1 MNVKHLGQV
10 FTPVHIVEK
19 MLKLKKNNGRTLE
32 PSAGDGAFS
41 SKIDNCISIEIDKD
55 KATKSALNID
65 FFDYSI
71 TEKFDTIIGNPPY
84 VKYKD
89 IINSTKDK
97 LDMELFNER
106 TNLSLFFIY
115 KSIQHLKDN
124 GELIFIVPRDF
135 LKATSSQK
143 LNEYIYETGTITDFY
158 DLGDKV
164 IFKDAVPN
172 TVIFRYEKNNFNR
185 KTSNNKIFKC
195 INGQLLFLENEYNI
209 KFSDLFFVKV
219 GAVSGA
225 DKLFENEK
233 GNLKLVCSE
242 TKTTGKTKK
251 MFYNIEAPELLKHK
265 DVLINRKIKK
275 FTEKDWYMWGRKYY
289 ESKAM
294 RIYVNN
300 KTRQL
305 KPFFYNSCKAYDG
318 SVLAIF
324 PKFKCN
330 KKKILELIDDL
341 NNVDWDELGF
351 VCDGRYLFTQKS
363 LENTMLPKTFE
374 KHLKTKE

>member
-1 MNVKHLGQV
+1 MNIKHLGQV
-10 FTPVHIVEK
+10 FTPVHIVDK

-41 SKIDNCISIEIDKD
+41 SKIDGCVLIEIDKD
-55 KATKSALNID
+55 KATKGALNID
-65 FFDYSI
+65 FFDYPI

-89 IINSTKDK
+89 IIDSTKSK
-97 LDMELFNER
+97 LDMEIFNER

-143 LNEYIYETGTITDFY
+143 LNKYIYETGTITDFY

-185 KTSNNKIFKC
+185 KTSNNKTFKC

-251 MFYNIEAPELLKHK
+251 CSTI
-265 DVLINRKIKK
+265 
-275 FTEKDWYMWGRKYY
+275 
-289 ESKAM
+289 
-294 RIYVNN
+294 
-300 KTRQL
+300 
-305 KPFFYNSCKAYDG
+305 
-318 SVLAIF
+318 
-324 PKFKCN
+324 
-330 KKKILELIDDL
+330 
-341 NNVDWDELGF
+341 
-351 VCDGRYLFTQKS
+351 
-363 LENTMLPKTFE
+363 
-374 KHLKTKE
+374 

>member
-1 MNVKHLGQV
+1 MNIKHLGQV
-10 FTPVHIVEK
+10 FTPVHIVEN

-41 SKIDNCISIEIDKD
+41 SKIDGCVSIEVDKD
-55 KATKSALNID
+55 KATKGVLNID
-65 FFDYSI
+65 FFDYPI

-84 VKYKD
+84 VKNKD
-89 IINSTKDK
+89 IIDSTKSK
-97 LDMELFNER
+97 LDMEIFNKK

-143 LNEYIYETGTITDFY
+143 LNKYIYETGTITDFY
-158 DLGDKV
+158 DLGDKA
-164 IFKDAVPN
+164 IFKEAVPN

-185 KTSNNKIFKC
+185 KTSNNKTFKC

-351 VCDGRYLFTQKS
+351 ICDGRYIFTQKS
-363 LENTMLPKTFE
+363 LENTMLPEIFE